1 MAGLVALVYA
11 VLVVAM
17 SAMQLAGGLTLLAY
31 AAVAILAP
39 IAVVLSDRMAQ
50 SSNRTAEAV
59 AQLGLGVI
67 AGMWALPATSGLVAI
82 LAVVAGARSV
92 FLTGASRWS
101 ALLALVTGAVVGVG
115 VLALSFSR

>member
-1 MAGLVALVYA
+1 MFALVYA

-17 SAMQLAGGLTLLAY
+17 SAVQLAGGPTLLAY
-31 AAVAILAP
+31 AVVAVLAP
-39 IAVVLSDRMAQ
+39 IAVVVSDRMAQ
-50 SSNRTAEAV
+50 SGDRAADAV

-92 FLTGASRWS
+92 FRSGGGHWS

>member
-1 MAGLVALVYA
+1 LIALVYA
-11 VLVVAM
+11 VLVVAT
-17 SAMQLAGGLTLLAY
+17 SAVQLAGGLTLLAY
-31 AAVAILAP
+31 AAVAVLAP

-50 SSNRTAEAV
+50 SGNRTADAV

-82 LAVVAGARSV
+82 LAVVAGARSA
-92 FLTGASRWS
+92 FRFGAGRWS
-101 ALLALVTGAVVGVG
+101 AVLALVTGAVVGVG